1 MKLTQLV
8 AALLACGGLT
18 SVQAIE
24 TSMREAAGTPE
35 RDFRQL
41 IDMVRAAIGAV
52 VYPSKPVGERWI
64 SLTAIYADRA
74 IIELGGRKYQYGYT
88 VREHPNKRLRRE

>member
-1 MKLTQLV
+1 MRLQATKLSQLA

-18 SVQAIE
+18 SVQDIE
-24 TSMREAAGTPE
+24 TSMRDVAGAPE

-41 IDMVRAAIGAV
+41 IDMVRVRAGSGAV
-52 VYPSKPVGERWI
+52 VYPSRQVGERWV

-74 IIELGGRKYQYGYT
+74 ISSR
-88 VREHPNKRLRRE
+88 